1 MSEVT
6 TVGNL
11 LINDALPED
20 MRRHQ
25 HTLDKGGVHKLM
37 MELAEKHPEQYKEV
51 LQKLSDVGKTTVWT
65 EGLSLSLAALRRSK
79 AKERVLAPARA
90 QIREIIDRDDL
101 DHEQRREAIA
111 EVLLPVATE
120 LKDALME
127 EAREERNP
135 FLAQIESGARGNPG
149 SFSSIRGADLLATD
163 QQDRFIPLPLMHSY
177 AEGYTPA
184 EYFAASYGQRK
195 GALDV
200 KMCLS
205 GDTLVR
211 MADYTV
217 RRIDDIQPGEWVMG
231 ATADGTQLP
240 TRVVRVY
247 DNGPRRVVRATFRP
261 LGSTDKRGQLIVDST
276 LDHKF
281 LTRWH
286 SSNKPDYTP
295 TKRPLSA
302 GRFYARLD
310 KTQYVAVP
318 ARAEVRQDDGKD
330 EPRAALLG
338 LMLGDGCG
346 TKRYSLSCG
355 DPSLITDL
363 PFESWYLSPRPPKQ
377 GYSYSLNSTRKYDFV
392 RDPAGRVVGTGHPT
406 LRWLDSMGLRGCYA
420 WQKSLPDEVWQWS
433 TESVAELVGGLLA
446 ADGTVSHTHGGAT
459 VKLSLTSQILCAQV
473 SELLRVRLGIYTS
486 PVRELPIRSCMRRPQ
501 WYWSIAHGPELQRLA
516 ETIPI
521 PGEKGRRLR
530 KLLQRSKSNRKEFG
544 FRLSS
549 IVELGE
555 LPTFDLEVEHPDHL
569 FVLANGLVSSNS
581 TADAGFLNKQL
592 VNAAHRQVI
601 THEEPRM
608 ARLPTG
614 LPVDTADRDN
624 IGAVLA
630 VDIEGYPSG
639 TVIDDEILQDLQ
651 DKDVDEILI
660 FSPLTEISEDGGISA
675 MAAGR
680 RQRQGFHQI
689 GDNVGIPA
697 AQAIGERLSEGALGS
712 KHAAGVG
719 EKASRSGFEY
729 INRLIQSPET
739 FPESGPLAEK
749 DGMISQVEEAP
760 QGGHYI
766 TVGDDRYYAPAGV
779 EVTVKPGD
787 KVEQG
792 DDLTDGVPHP
802 NQLVRLRGMGEA
814 RREYTKHLYE
824 ALKNS
829 GVKPHRRNVESVV
842 AGLLNWAKVTNPDGI
857 GDNIYDDV
865 VPYGSLM
872 SNYKPR
878 PTAQQL
884 PPGKLRGK
892 YLEEPVLHYTP
903 GTRINKRMIDRL
915 ERYGIKDVYAHDE
928 EPDFEPMMVR
938 GLLSVYHDP
947 DWRTRLSG
955 FYTARAFQKSL
966 HRGAVSDTHST
977 SFVPALGQATDFGK
991 NLETMGKYGS
1001 VTALLLGKG
1010 VIAR

>member
-20 MRRHQ
+20 MRKHQ
-25 HTLDKGGVHKLM
+25 HTLDKKGVHKLM
-37 MELAEKHPEQYKEV
+37 MELAEKHPERYKEV
-51 LQKLSDVGKTTVWT
+51 LQGLSDVGKTTVWT
-65 EGLSLSLAALRRSK
+65 EGLSLSLADLRHSK
-79 AKERVLAPARA
+79 AKDRVLAPARA
-90 QIREIIDRDDL
+90 KIREIIDRDDL
-101 DHEQRREAIA
+101 THEERRQAIA
-111 EVLLPVATE
+111 DVLIPISSE
-120 LKDALME
+120 LKEALME
-127 EAREERNP
+127 EAREERNS
-135 FLAQIESGARGNPG
+135 FLPQIDSGARGNPG

-200 KMCLS
+200 KM
-205 GDTLVR
+205 
-211 MADYTV
+211 A
-217 RRIDDIQPGEWVMG
+217 
-231 ATADGTQLP
+231 
-240 TRVVRVY
+240 
-247 DNGPRRVVRATFRP
+247 
-261 LGSTDKRGQLIVDST
+261 
-276 LDHKF
+276 
-281 LTRWH
+281 
-286 SSNKPDYTP
+286 
-295 TKRPLSA
+295 
-302 GRFYARLD
+302 
-310 KTQYVAVP
+310 
-318 ARAEVRQDDGKD
+318 
-330 EPRAALLG
+330 
-338 LMLGDGCG
+338 
-346 TKRYSLSCG
+346 
-355 DPSLITDL
+355 
-363 PFESWYLSPRPPKQ
+363 
-377 GYSYSLNSTRKYDFV
+377 
-392 RDPAGRVVGTGHPT
+392 
-406 LRWLDSMGLRGCYA
+406 
-420 WQKSLPDEVWQWS
+420 
-433 TESVAELVGGLLA
+433 
-446 ADGTVSHTHGGAT
+446 
-459 VKLSLTSQILCAQV
+459 
-473 SELLRVRLGIYTS
+473 
-486 PVRELPIRSCMRRPQ
+486 
-501 WYWSIAHGPELQRLA
+501 
-516 ETIPI
+516 
-521 PGEKGRRLR
+521 
-530 KLLQRSKSNRKEFG
+530 
-544 FRLSS
+544 
-549 IVELGE
+549 
-555 LPTFDLEVEHPDHL
+555 
-569 FVLANGLVSSNS
+569 

-592 VNAAHRQVI
+592 VNAAHRQVV

-614 LPVDTADRDN
+614 LPVDTSDRDN

-630 VDIEGYPSG
+630 IDAGGYPSG

-651 DKDVDEILI
+651 DQDVDEVVI

-675 MAAGR
+675 LAAGR
-680 RQRQGFHQI
+680 RQRQGLHQI

-697 AQAIGERLSEGALGS
+697 AQAIGERLSQGALGS

-719 EKASRSGFEY
+719 DKATRAGFDY

-749 DGMISQVEEAP
+749 DGIISQVEKAP

-766 TVGDDRYYAPAGV
+766 TVGEDRYYAPDGV
-779 EVTVKPGD
+779 NVTVKPGD

-814 RREYTKHLYE
+814 RREYTRHLYE

-842 AGLLNWAKVTNPDGI
+842 AGLLNWAKITNPDGY
-857 GDNIYDDV
+857 GDSIYDDV

-872 SNYKPR
+872 ANYQPR
-878 PTAQQL
+878 PTAQRL
-884 PPGKLRGK
+884 PPTKLRGK

-903 GTRINKRMIDRL
+903 GTRINQRMIDRL
-915 ERYGIKDVYAHDE
+915 QRYGIEDVYAHDE

-955 FYTARAFQKSL
+955 FYTARAFQKAL

-991 NLETMGKYGS
+991 NLDTMGKYGS
-1001 VTALLLGKG
+1001 VTALMLGKG
-1010 VIAR
+1010 VTAR

>member
-20 MRRHQ
+20 MRRQQ

-111 EVLLPVATE
+111 EVLLPVSTE

-135 FLAQIESGARGNPG
+135 ILAQIESGARGSPG
-149 SFSSIRGADLLATD
+149 LFSSIRGADLLATD

-200 KMCLS
+200 KM
-205 GDTLVR
+205 
-211 MADYTV
+211 A
-217 RRIDDIQPGEWVMG
+217 
-231 ATADGTQLP
+231 
-240 TRVVRVY
+240 
-247 DNGPRRVVRATFRP
+247 
-261 LGSTDKRGQLIVDST
+261 
-276 LDHKF
+276 
-281 LTRWH
+281 
-286 SSNKPDYTP
+286 
-295 TKRPLSA
+295 
-302 GRFYARLD
+302 
-310 KTQYVAVP
+310 
-318 ARAEVRQDDGKD
+318 
-330 EPRAALLG
+330 
-338 LMLGDGCG
+338 
-346 TKRYSLSCG
+346 
-355 DPSLITDL
+355 
-363 PFESWYLSPRPPKQ
+363 
-377 GYSYSLNSTRKYDFV
+377 
-392 RDPAGRVVGTGHPT
+392 
-406 LRWLDSMGLRGCYA
+406 
-420 WQKSLPDEVWQWS
+420 
-433 TESVAELVGGLLA
+433 
-446 ADGTVSHTHGGAT
+446 
-459 VKLSLTSQILCAQV
+459 
-473 SELLRVRLGIYTS
+473 
-486 PVRELPIRSCMRRPQ
+486 
-501 WYWSIAHGPELQRLA
+501 
-516 ETIPI
+516 
-521 PGEKGRRLR
+521 
-530 KLLQRSKSNRKEFG
+530 
-544 FRLSS
+544 
-549 IVELGE
+549 
-555 LPTFDLEVEHPDHL
+555 
-569 FVLANGLVSSNS
+569 

-680 RQRQGFHQI
+680 RQRQGFHQV

-697 AQAIGERLSEGALGS
+697 AQAIGERLSQGALES
-712 KHAAGVG
+712 KHSAGVG
-719 EKASRSGFEY
+719 GKASRSGFEY

-842 AGLLNWAKVTNPDGI
+842 AGLLNWAKVTSPDGI
-857 GDNIYDDV
+857 GDHIYDDV

-884 PPGKLRGK
+884 PIGKLRGK

-1001 VTALLLGKG
+1001 VTALVLGKG
-1010 VIAR
+1010 VTAR